1 MMSKTKENSPN
12 NNELTR
18 NLYEYFSEDS
28 KHIFISSAKAAKRK
42 NVFYSSQKQGFLN
55 LIGKKTEM
63 NDLLKTGTLFLS

>member
-1 MMSKTKENSPN
+1 MNKTKENSPN

-18 NLYEYFSEDS
+18 NLYECFSEDS
-28 KHIFISSAKAAKRK
+28 KHISISSAKATKRK
-42 NVFYSSQKQGFLN
+42 KVINSSQKQAVLN